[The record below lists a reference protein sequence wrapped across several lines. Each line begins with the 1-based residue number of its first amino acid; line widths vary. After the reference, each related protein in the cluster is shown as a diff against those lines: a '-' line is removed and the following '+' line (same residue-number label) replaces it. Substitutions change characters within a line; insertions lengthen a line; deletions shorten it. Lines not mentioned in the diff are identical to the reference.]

1 MLVNCQL
8 VCLLPVG
15 DSFFLEY
22 VFSRLVVLLLSTA
35 KETPQKKKKKEG
47 EEDFHGVVFLFTA
60 KILLHKKI
68 TFKQSHSFY

>member
-35 KETPQKKKKKEG
+35 KETPQKKKKKKEG

-60 KILLHKKI
+60 KILLHKKN
-68 TFKQSHSFY
+68 HV

>member
-22 VFSRLVVLLLSTA
+22 VSSRLVVLLLSTA
-35 KETPQKKKKKEG
+35 KETPQKKKNKKEG

-60 KILLHKKI
+60 KILLHKKN
-68 TFKQSHSFY
+68 HV